1 MFSENNMKEN
11 MTVATFL
18 LRNISNNIF
27 ESWLRS
33 TDYKIAVWYPFSGRS
48 MIFFQL
54 AEHMKAIFSFFRT
67 RNKTARN
74 FDWRWALSIFK
85 ISSLLENSGIGQL
98 TWLVQR
104 YCSRK
109 NWKTI
114 VDSE

>member
-18 LRNISNNIF
+18 LRNLSNNIF

-54 AEHMKAIFSFFRT
+54 AEHMKAFFRA

-74 FDWRWALSIFK
+74 FDWRVGPVDFQNFFATRKLRNWSVNLA
-85 ISSLLENSGIGQL
+85 SSAVLF
-98 TWLVQR
+98 T
-104 YCSRK
+104 
-109 NWKTI
+109 
-114 VDSE
+114 

>member
-18 LRNISNNIF
+18 LRNLSNNIF

-48 MIFFQL
+48 MIFFP
-54 AEHMKAIFSFFRT
+54 ASWAHESVFFRA

-114 VDSE
+114 ADSE

>member
-18 LRNISNNIF
+18 LRNLSNNIF

-54 AEHMKAIFSFFRT
+54 AEHMKAFFGCQEQNR
-67 RNKTARN
+67 AQ
-74 FDWRWALSIFK
+74 FW
-85 ISSLLENSGIGQL
+85 LEVGP
-98 TWLVQR
+98 
-104 YCSRK
+104 
-109 NWKTI
+109 
-114 VDSE
+114 VDF

>member
-18 LRNISNNIF
+18 LRNLSNNIF

-33 TDYKIAVWYPFSGRS
+33 IDYKIAVWYPFSGRS
-48 MIFFQL
+48 MIFPASWAHESVFFVPGT
-54 AEHMKAIFSFFRT
+54 KPRAILIGE
-67 RNKTARN
+67 
-74 FDWRWALSIFK
+74 WALSIFK

>member
-18 LRNISNNIF
+18 LRNLSNNIF

-54 AEHMKAIFSFFRT
+54 TEHMKAFFWCQEQNR
-67 RNKTARN
+67 AQ
-74 FDWRWALSIFK
+74 FW
-85 ISSLLENSGIGQL
+85 LEVGP
-98 TWLVQR
+98 
-104 YCSRK
+104 
-109 NWKTI
+109 
-114 VDSE
+114 VDF